1 MVAIKQK
8 VGGDDENEVEEG
20 MEEGCD
26 DNGAP
31 RQKRTRGNWEVD
43 RLMLAKAMHRRSVLW
58 NANQDG
64 HWQSYQRDRACTQLA
79 TEMELNKDNLK
90 KMWCSLID
98 MFHRKRWNF
107 DASNVQLY
115 QLLETM
121 QPGPLHHCKHQP
133 EEVEPL
139 SANNR
144 IQQVYDREVICNRS
158 HPDHSVLTKR
168 DKAFDEVTREQG
180 MSMPELKH
188 HWRTGKIVTKIIN
201 TIATIISTP
210 VEVERVGSRMQ
221 EIKDK

>member
-1 MVAIKQK
+1 MVAIKQE
-8 VGGDDENEVEEG
+8 VGGDDENEAEEG

-98 MFHRKRWNF
+98 MFHRKRWSF

-115 QLLETM
+115 QLLETIS
-121 QPGPLHHCKHQP
+121 PSRSTTGKSSVTGPI
-133 EEVEPL
+133 
-139 SANNR
+139 R
-144 IQQVYDREVICNRS
+144 T
-158 HPDHSVLTKR
+158 HSVLTKR

-188 HWRTGKIVTKIIN
+188 HWRTGKIVTKINN

-210 VEVERVGSRMQ
+210 AEVERVGSRMQ